1 MQTSKPKPKPSL
13 NPALR
18 SFWTTKARNK
28 ILYGGRA
35 SSKSWDAAGMAI
47 FLANRYKLRFLCVR
61 QLQNKIEESVYSL
74 LKIQIERFGLQ
85 DNFRILDNKI
95 ISKVTGSEF
104 LFYGLWRHITEIK
117 SIESIDILWSE
128 ESHAL
133 TEAQWEVL
141 EPTIRKEGSECWIIF
156 NPNLVS
162 DFVWQNFVVDPP
174 ANTLIRHIN
183 YNENPFLSQT
193 ALDVIADKKRRDP
206 EGFAHIYD
214 GMPRADDDMSIIKAS
229 WVEAALDAHK
239 LLNLDDTGRSYL
251 GFDVADAG
259 KDKCA
264 LVHRKGIV
272 AYWSD
277 EWKAREDELLKSA
290 TRTYNEAIR
299 LNALIHYDST
309 GVGAGVGAK
318 VNELN
323 KEKKTNVQHSKFVA
337 GGGVHEPDKFYQPKI
352 TNKDFFAN
360 AKAQAWWL
368 VADKFRL
375 TYQVIQA
382 IKNGTEIPKH
392 RPEDLISISSDMPNL
407 HRLKVELSIPHR
419 DEDRLGRVM
428 VESKQDLAKRDVKSP
443 NLADAFIMA
452 YAPVKRSMNLNS
464 SALQDA
470 YSSLGIRNV

>member
-1 MQTSKPKPKPSL
+1 MQTLTKKEKPKASL
-13 NPALR
+13 NPVLR
-18 SFWTTKARNK
+18 EFWTTRARNK
-28 ILYGGRA
+28 ILFGGRA

-85 DNFRILDNKI
+85 ANFRILDNKI
-95 ISKVTGSEF
+95 INKRTGAEF
-104 LFYGLWRHITEIK
+104 LFYGLWRHISEIK
-117 SIESIDILWSE
+117 SIESIDVLWSE

-133 TEAQWEVL
+133 TEAQWEIL

-174 ANTLIRHIN
+174 ANTIVRHIN
-183 YNENPFLSQT
+183 FNENPFLSNT
-193 ALDVIADKKRRDP
+193 ALSVIEDKRRRDP
-206 EGFAHIYD
+206 DSFAHIYE
-214 GMPRADDDMSIIKAS
+214 GMPRQDNETSVIKAS
-229 WVEAALDAHK
+229 WVEAAIDAHK
-239 LLNLDDTGRSYL
+239 LLGLDDTGRSYL

-277 EWKAREDELLKSA
+277 EWKAKEDELLKSA
-290 TRTYNEAIR
+290 TRAYNDALR
-299 LNALIHYDST
+299 LDAFINYDST

-323 KEKKTNVQHSKFVA
+323 KEKKTSVKHGKFVA
-337 GGGVHEPDKFYQPKI
+337 GGGVFEPEKLYTDKI

-360 AKAQAWWL
+360 LKAQAWWT
-368 VADKFRL
+368 VADRFRL
-375 TYQVIQA
+375 TYQVIKA
-382 IKNGTEIPKH
+382 MKDGTEVPKYKL
-392 RPEDLISISSDMPNL
+392 EDLISISSDMPNL
-407 HRLKVELSIPHR
+407 HRLKVELSIPMR
-419 DEDRLGRVM
+419 MEDRLGRVM

-443 NLADAFIMA
+443 NIADAFIMA
-452 YAPVKRSMNLNS
+452 YAPSKKGMSINMSDIEQAFGR
-464 SALQDA
+464 
-470 YSSLGIRNV
+470 

>member
-1 MQTSKPKPKPSL
+1 MISMQTKKASL
-13 NPALR
+13 NPVLR
-18 SFWTTKARNK
+18 PFWTTQARNK

-47 FLANRYKLRFLCVR
+47 FLANKYKLRFLCVR

-95 ISKVTGSEF
+95 INKVTGAEF
-104 LFYGLWRHITEIK
+104 LFYGLWRHISEIK
-117 SIESIDILWSE
+117 SIESIDVLWSE

-133 TEAQWEVL
+133 TEAQWEIL

-174 ANTLIRHIN
+174 ANTIVRHIN
-183 YNENPFLSQT
+183 YNENGFLSET
-193 ALDVIADKKRRDP
+193 ALAVIADKKRRDP
-206 EGFAHIYD
+206 DGFAHIYE
-214 GMPRADDDMSIIKAS
+214 GMPRLDDDSSIIKAS
-229 WVEAALDAHK
+229 WVEAAIDAHK
-239 LLNLDDTGRSYL
+239 LLGLDDTGRSFM

-272 AYWSD
+272 ALWSD
-277 EWKAREDELLKSA
+277 EWKAKEDELLKST
-290 TRTYNEAIR
+290 TRTYNESLKRDAF
-299 LNALIHYDST
+299 IHYDST
-309 GVGAGVGAK
+309 GVGAGAGAK
-318 VNELN
+318 IIELN
-323 KEKKTNVQHSKFVA
+323 QERGQSIEHGKFVA
-337 GGGVHEPDKFYQPKI
+337 GGGVFEPDRYYQPKI

-382 IKNGTEIPKH
+382 MKNGTEIPNY
-392 RPEDLISISSDMPNL
+392 ELDDLISISKDMPNL
-407 HRLKVELSIPHR
+407 HRLKVELSIPMR
-419 DEDRLGRVM
+419 DIDRIGRVM
-428 VESKQDLAKRDVKSP
+428 VESKDDLAKRDVKSP

-452 YAPVKRSMNLNS
+452 YAPVK
-464 SALQDA
+464 Q
-470 YSSLGIRNV
+470 GININIEDFEQIFGS

>member
-1 MQTSKPKPKPSL
+1 MQTLKEKPKASL
-13 NPALR
+13 NPVLR
-18 SFWTTKARNK
+18 PFWTTRARNK

-47 FLANRYKLRFLCVR
+47 FLANKYKLRFLCVR

-85 DNFRILDNKI
+85 DNFRVLDNKI
-95 ISKVTGSEF
+95 INKRTGSEF

-117 SIESIDILWSE
+117 SIESIDVLWSE

-174 ANTLIRHIN
+174 ANTVIRHIN
-183 YNENPFLSQT
+183 YNGNPFLSKT

-206 EGFAHIYD
+206 DGFAHIYD
-214 GMPRADDDMSIIKAS
+214 GMPRADDDSSIIKAS
-229 WVEAALDAHK
+229 WVEASIDAHK
-239 LLNLDDTGRSYL
+239 LLNLDDTGRAYL

-264 LVHRKGIV
+264 VVYRKGIL
-272 AYWSD
+272 ASWLD

-290 TRTYNEAIR
+290 TRTYNDAVR
-299 LNALIHYDST
+299 LNSFIHYDST
-309 GVGAGVGAK
+309 GVGAGAGAK
-318 VNELN
+318 FNELN
-323 KEKKTNVQHSKFVA
+323 REKGLSIQHGKFVA
-337 GGGVHEPDKFYQPKI
+337 GGGVFEPEKMYTDKI

-368 VADKFRL
+368 VADRFRL

-392 RPEDLISISSDMPNL
+392 RPEDLIAISSDMPHL
-407 HRLKVELSIPHR
+407 HRLKVELSIPKR
-419 DEDRLGRVM
+419 DIDRIGRVM

-452 YAPVKRSMNLNS
+452 YAPMKQGMNINI
-464 SALQDA
+464 ADVQA
-470 YSSLGIRNV
+470 AFGR